1 MEIILSPSILAADFS
16 RLGEDIKTVT
26 DAGAKWLHIDVMDG
40 VFVPNISFGMPV
52 VENLRKISELYF
64 DVHLMITRPERYIER
79 FVSAGADSVTFHAE
93 ATDDI
98 DKCIDIIKA
107 CGADA
112 GLAISPKTPYET
124 VLPYIDKLNMI
135 LCMTV
140 EPGYGGQKYIKDVE
154 SKIRLLRDY
163 VGDDYHIQ
171 VDGGIAP
178 GNIIEPIRAG
188 ANVIVAGSSVF
199 NGDIETNIKELEICA
214 RS

>member
-16 RLGEDIKTVT
+16 RLGEDIDKVRN
-26 DAGAKWLHIDVMDG
+26 AGAKWLHIDVMDG

-52 VENLRKISELYF
+52 VENLRKISSLYF
-64 DVHLMITRPERYIER
+64 DVHLMITKPERYIER
-79 FVSAGADSVTFHAE
+79 FISAGADSITFHAE

-107 CGADA
+107 CGVDA
-112 GLAISPKTPYET
+112 GLAISPKTPYQR
-124 VLPYIDKLNMI
+124 VLPYINRLDMI
-135 LCMTV
+135 RCMTV

-154 SKIRLLRDY
+154 QKIRSIRDM
-163 VGDDYHIQ
+163 VDDDFRIQ

-199 NGDIETNIKELEICA
+199 NGDTEFNFKELEKCA
-214 RS
+214 RL